1 MKVPGKKTWQEPK
14 MLRAGAGTVHAD
26 KGVQISSWIPAIT
39 SHPLLIRDLWML
51 QIVRNL
57 LK

>member
-1 MKVPGKKTWQEPK
+1 
-14 MLRAGAGTVHAD
+14 MLRAGTGTVHAD

>member
-1 MKVPGKKTWQEPK
+1 MKVPGNRTWQEPK
-14 MLRAGAGTVHAD
+14 VLRVDAGAVHAD
-26 KGVQISSWIPAIT
+26 KGVLTSSWIPAIT

-51 QIVRNL
+51 QIARNL